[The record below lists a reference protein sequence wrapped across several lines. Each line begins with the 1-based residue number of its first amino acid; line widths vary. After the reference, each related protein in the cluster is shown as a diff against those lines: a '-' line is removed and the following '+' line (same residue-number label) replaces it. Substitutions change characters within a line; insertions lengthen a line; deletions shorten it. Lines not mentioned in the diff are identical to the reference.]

1 MTSSQVKQAID
12 ETIGSEPLMNEAFV
26 QKLLDGKQHRK
37 KRMPFMQP
45 AIVLLFLFTIGGIL
59 YFMPLSDERLAEDSE
74 EETMYLAKSEH
85 LEDMIVQN
93 RKESNILYVFN
104 NGTLHYRSDTRLYLE
119 KPKSEDEKPYSG
131 ELIEETY
138 TNIQIK
144 TKDNQYFI
152 TGDDGFS
159 WTLTRTAPRILVDD
173 KGTEYTIP
181 FAFEDIPQISDV
193 LLVDDIQSLKIYKI
207 GGTGTKV
214 YLLEEDINEVKELFS
229 QATVNEEHQR
239 IGLDLSELM
248 IEIEYKNGKRERLEL
263 WLKGGDKES
272 YVLKNDVEKNTWTIF
287 EIPKALAN
295 HFRKLVNKIEEID
308 NAK

>member
-1 MTSSQVKQAID
+1 MTNSQVKQAID
-12 ETIGSEPLMNEAFV
+12 ETIGSEPLMDEAFV
-26 QKLLDGKQHRK
+26 QKVLDGKQHRK
-37 KRMPFMQP
+37 KRLPFMQP
-45 AIVLLFLFTIGGIL
+45 AIVLLLLFVVGGIL
-59 YFMPLSDERLAEDSE
+59 YYMPQSDEQLAVDSE
-74 EETMYLAKSEH
+74 DQNMYLAKPEH
-85 LEDMIVQN
+85 LNDMIVQN
-93 RKESNILYVFN
+93 RKESRIMYVFN

-159 WTLTRTAPRILVDD
+159 RTLTRTAPRILVDN

-193 LLVDDIQSLKIYKI
+193 SLVDDIQSLKIYKI

-229 QATVNEEHQR
+229 KATVNEEHQR
-239 IGLDLSELM
+239 IGLDVSELM
-248 IEIEYKNGKRERLEL
+248 IEIEYKNGKRERPEL

-272 YVLKNDVEKNTWTIF
+272 YVLKNDVEKIHGQYSKSQKHWLIISGN
-287 EIPKALAN
+287 
-295 HFRKLVNKIEEID
+295 
-308 NAK
+308 

>member
-1 MTSSQVKQAID
+1 MTNSQVKQAID
-12 ETIGSEPLMNEAFV
+12 ETIGSEPLMDEAFV
-26 QKLLDGKQHRK
+26 QKVLDGKQHRK
-37 KRMPFMQP
+37 KRLPFMQP
-45 AIVLLFLFTIGGIL
+45 AIVLLLLFVVGGIL
-59 YFMPLSDERLAEDSE
+59 YYMPQSDEQLAVDSE
-74 EETMYLAKSEH
+74 DQNMYLAKPEH
-85 LEDMIVQN
+85 LNDMIVQN
-93 RKESNILYVFN
+93 RKESRIMYVFN

-159 WTLTRTAPRILVDD
+159 RTLTRTAPRILVDN

-193 LLVDDIQSLKIYKI
+193 SLVDDIQSLKIYKI

-229 QATVNEEHQR
+229 KATVNEEHQR
-239 IGLDLSELM
+239 IGLDVSELM
-248 IEIEYKNGKRERLEL
+248 IEIEYKNGKRERSEL

>member
-12 ETIGSEPLMNEAFV
+12 ETIGSEPLMNKAFV
-26 QKLLDGKQHRK
+26 QKVLDGKQHRK

-45 AIVLLFLFTIGGIL
+45 AIVLLLLFVVGGML
-59 YFMPLSDERLAEDSE
+59 YYMPQSDEQLAVDSE
-74 EETMYLAKSEH
+74 DENMYLAKPEH
-85 LEDMIVQN
+85 LNDMIVQN
-93 RKESNILYVFN
+93 RKESRIMYVFN

-131 ELIEETY
+131 DLIEKTY

-239 IGLDLSELM
+239 IGLDVSELM

-263 WLKGGDKES
+263 WLKGGDEES

-308 NAK
+308 NSK

>member
-239 IGLDLSELM
+239 IGLDVSELM

>member
-12 ETIGSEPLMNEAFV
+12 ETIGSEPLMDEAFV
-26 QKLLDGKQHRK
+26 QKVLDGKQHRK
-37 KRMPFMQP
+37 KRLPYMQP
-45 AIVLLFLFTIGGIL
+45 AIVLLLLFVVGGIL
-59 YFMPLSDERLAEDSE
+59 YYMPQSDEQLAVDSE
-74 EETMYLAKSEH
+74 DQNMYLAKPEH
-85 LEDMIVQN
+85 LNDMIVQN
-93 RKESNILYVFN
+93 RKESRIMYVFN

-229 QATVNEEHQR
+229 KATVNEEHQR
-239 IGLDLSELM
+239 IGLDVSELM

>member
-1 MTSSQVKQAID
+1 MTNSQVKQAID
-12 ETIGSEPLMNEAFV
+12 ETIGSEPLMDEAFV
-26 QKLLDGKQHRK
+26 QKVLDGKQHRK
-37 KRMPFMQP
+37 KRLPFMQP
-45 AIVLLFLFTIGGIL
+45 AIVLLLLFVVGGIL
-59 YFMPLSDERLAEDSE
+59 YYMPQSDEQLAVDSE
-74 EETMYLAKSEH
+74 DQNMYLAKPEH
-85 LEDMIVQN
+85 LNDMIVQN
-93 RKESNILYVFN
+93 RKESRIMYVFN

-159 WTLTRTAPRILVDD
+159 WTLTRTAPRILVDN

-229 QATVNEEHQR
+229 KATVNEEHQR
-239 IGLDLSELM
+239 IGLDVSELM